1 MADTNN
7 KWAQNSGIQLDNTF
21 KEIQN
26 YIAGNTKDLTISK
39 IINDVEYS
47 KELVDQIKRNNY
59 ISENTKEI
67 AIAKAYQEFNK
78 IAVDI
83 IYTQQQTQESKERE
97 RNQEKDRSPF
107 ERGWMNEINPMSFH
121 Y

>member
-1 MADTNN
+1 MVETEISNILADTNN
-7 KWAQNSGIQLDNTF
+7 KWAQNTGIQLDNAF

-26 YIAGNTKDLTISK
+26 YIASNTKEFSIEKFKNEL
-39 IINDVEYS
+39 EYS

-67 AIAKAYQEFNK
+67 VIAKAYQEYDK

-83 IYTQQQTQESKERE
+83 IYTQQQTQESKERIS
-97 RNQEKDRSPF
+97 QS
-107 ERGWMNEINPMSFH
+107 GMS
-121 Y
+121 